1 MSKQLDLFEALNG
14 KHGSNLQKE
23 TKFHVEGMEN
33 NVNTNRLREN
43 LSIVCGC
50 CGSAMYPT
58 GGNGIITG
66 GSVSLT
72 HDGEDYDYDVK
83 EWMYRCGGCR
93 KGSAKIYKNKYASLN
108 EKNPDIILG
117 CRKSHDSS
125 NTLNGDLL
133 IFEPSTP
140 SNAGHAIVSKTDLD
154 TVVHNSKEF
163 KCYMSEFDKSKLPD
177 E

>member
-14 KHGSNLQKE
+14 KNGNNLQQE

-33 NVNTNRLREN
+33 NVNTDKIREN

-58 GGNGIITG
+58 GSNGIITG
-66 GSVSLT
+66 GSISLT
-72 HDGEDYDYDVK
+72 HEGEDYNYDVK

-93 KGSAKIYKNKYASLN
+93 KGSAKIYKNKYVSLS
-108 EKNPDIILG
+108 EKNPDRILT
-117 CRKSHDSS
+117 CRKSHDES
-125 NTLNGDLL
+125 NTLGGDLL

-140 SNAGHAIVSKTDLD
+140 SNAEHSIVSKTDLD
-154 TVVHNSKEF
+154 TIIHNSEEF
-163 KCYMSEFDKSKLPD
+163 KCYMANLDKSKFP
-177 E
+177 EK